1 MTPFPLFLA
10 LKYLKPKRTFIS
22 VVTVISVIGVLL
34 GVAILVIVMSVMT
47 GFDNMWREKIL
58 SFKPHLTVL
67 SEYGFVRNEEDL
79 CERLENVPGVTGAA
93 PVIETLAMMQYE
105 GGAAAPIVLGV
116 APERSGIVN
125 LVRSRTKSGTF
136 DLEGEKI
143 VIGFDMAMKMGL
155 RPGSKILLHSPQNVM
170 SKDELYLPEELTV
183 AGVFNMGMRDF
194 DSVFVFT
201 SLDIARDLVGLEEGA
216 HAIYV
221 MTEDPF
227 RFESVAQ
234 RIREELGP
242 GYMVRTWK
250 DVDQLMFKALT
261 HEKVLMGALLGII
274 TVVAIFCV
282 TNTLIV
288 ITYQKTSEIGLLKAV
303 GVPSWKVMMA
313 FVIHGWIQCITGIA
327 LGIGVAF
334 LVLHNLARIV
344 GWLSKINVNAFPKEI
359 YGLSE
364 LPWAASWGDI
374 SLISLLVIVFCT
386 LISLI
391 PAGRAVWLDPVEAL
405 RHE

>member
-1 MTPFPLFLA
+1 
-10 LKYLKPKRTFIS
+10 
-22 VVTVISVIGVLL
+22 
-34 GVAILVIVMSVMT
+34 
-47 GFDNMWREKIL
+47 
-58 SFKPHLTVL
+58 
-67 SEYGFVRNEEDL
+67 
-79 CERLENVPGVTGAA
+79 
-93 PVIETLAMMQYE
+93 
-105 GGAAAPIVLGV
+105 
-116 APERSGIVN
+116 
-125 LVRSRTKSGTF
+125 
-136 DLEGEKI
+136 
-143 VIGFDMAMKMGL
+143 
-155 RPGSKILLHSPQNVM
+155 M

-374 SLISLLVIVFCT
+374 SIISLLVIVFCT